1 MADSDSEVQRL
12 YVQAKSLSDSK
23 DLDLSISACN
33 KLIEAAKADS
43 QLLDKAFTIYRY
55 VYRRSNPKAELYSW
69 FEKGVLKDF
78 PDLVHVHPKSTKL
91 KPTSGGYDSVSDASN
106 RKFESSEIWNRIKYF
121 AQTSKAS
128 EQEKIKQ
135 FCEDRRIHS
144 LLHFS
149 HAANLKS
156 IMNHGILGRESLDA
170 KGLLFH
176 STDEKRLDL
185 LPNGIS
191 LSISRPNLLMLSYK
205 TRTLQT
211 GNWIVFDIS
220 PAILLTHEFAAF
232 PSNAA
237 SSDLRTALSAD
248 PRKFCGAYGL
258 KQMFTD
264 GRVAARAIVDVGSH
278 VSRRALE
285 LPDNVT
291 TDPQA
296 ELMMLSKIEPNS
308 IRRIMAS
315 TSATANYADHL
326 AEIEAKFPSIT
337 IQRDF
342 ELLDAPFDLSGL
354 KERTLSWQSIDQVMR
369 NDVG

>member
-1 MADSDSEVQRL
+1 MADLESNFQPL
-12 YVQAKSLSDSK
+12 YVKAKSLSDSK
-23 DLDLSISACN
+23 DISLARDACN
-33 KLIEAAKADS
+33 ELIKVAADDA

-55 VYRRSNPKAELYSW
+55 IYGRSFPNSAPYSW
-69 FEKGVLKDF
+69 FENGVLSDF
-78 PDLVHVHPKSTKL
+78 PDLVDVHPKSTKS
-91 KPTSGGYDSVSDASN
+91 KPTSEDYVSFHDASN
-106 RKFESSEIWNRIKYF
+106 RKFESSEIWNRVKSF

-128 EQEKIKQ
+128 EQEAIKQ
-135 FCEDRRIHS
+135 FCHHRRIQS

-149 HAANLKS
+149 HAANLRS
-156 IMNHGILGRESLDA
+156 IMHHGILGRESLDG

-176 STDEKRLDL
+176 GTDEKRLDL

-211 GNWIVFDIS
+211 SNWIVFDIS

-237 SSDLRTALSAD
+237 SADLRAALVSD

-258 KQMFTD
+258 RQMFTD
-264 GRVAARAIVDVGSH
+264 GRVAARAMVDVGAH
-278 VSRRALE
+278 VSRGAIGLSE
-285 LPDNVT
+285 NVT

-296 ELMMLSKIEPNS
+296 ELMMLSQIEPNS

-315 TSATANYADHL
+315 SSASANYADHL
-326 AEIEAKFPSIT
+326 AEVEAKFPSIT

-342 ELLDAPFDLSGL
+342 ELLDPPLDLSGL
-354 KERTLSWQSIDQVMR
+354 KERTLSWDSVDQVMR
-369 NDVG
+369 NDIG